1 MLNKYNSY
9 VGRSLLGRKIMWT
22 LGTIF
27 LYMIGRYLPIATIPL
42 NQSLTSQSAMS
53 DLINNLALVTGGQ
66 FSNLTLFSLGLSPW
80 MTSMII
86 WRFLTLFKWV
96 KVRTKRQE
104 HFYQMWLMLAVA
116 LIQAFGISALGNYYY
131 LPDLGPNSQ
140 GLLRLASMVILV
152 AGAYVLMWIGQ
163 LNAQK
168 GLGSSTV
175 IIITNIIISFLLNT
189 GSYFQDV
196 TLFSGM
202 WWISILLMMVA
213 SSFLVLVTVI
223 VYRAEYRI
231 PLKRIMLTHTYSEE
245 SYIPIRLTPAGGL
258 PFMYAMTL
266 MSLPP
271 IVFRGLLQIF
281 PENGSLR
288 FLADNSSLTELS
300 GILIYIAL
308 LFFLAIGFAY
318 FNLDPTE
325 VAKQLQKSGDY
336 IEHVRPGEATR
347 IYIARYLK
355 YLAIIGAFYTAL
367 VGGLPLLL
375 VWKQSGEVGLALIV
389 NNIYIVT
396 TLLLGLVE
404 QVDIIRS
411 WKRYGN
417 LL

>member
-27 LYMIGRYLPIATIPL
+27 LYMIGRYLPIATIPP

-140 GLLRLASMVILV
+140 DLLRLASMVILV

-281 PENGSLR
+281 PENGPLR
-288 FLADNSSLTELS
+288 FLADNSNLTELS

-347 IYIARYLK
+347 VYISRYLK
-355 YLAIIGAFYTAL
+355 YLAIIGALYTAL
-367 VGGLPLLL
+367 VGGLPILL